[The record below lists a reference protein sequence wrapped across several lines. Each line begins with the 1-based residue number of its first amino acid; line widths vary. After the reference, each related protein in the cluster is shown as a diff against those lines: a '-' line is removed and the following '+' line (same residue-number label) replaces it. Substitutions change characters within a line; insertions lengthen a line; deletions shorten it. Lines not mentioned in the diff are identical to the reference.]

1 MEGRA
6 SRRPTTEAGRGARR
20 SIVNHA
26 RRALMLDSQ
35 LNQPTLR
42 MRILTRY
49 ILGEVVSH
57 ALIGAAVFTF
67 VLFTRALDV
76 ILELVVRNSAPL
88 PSVAEVFFF
97 TVPGALTYT
106 IPMGVL
112 VGILIGLSRLAAD
125 SEITAMRASGL
136 GVWYFLR
143 VISIFVVVAWL
154 LALGNSV
161 YLAPRSLAALGQLQ
175 DRLKSSQVSFEVQP
189 RVFYEEFPKKVLYVQ
204 DAKAMSGGALWKG
217 VFLADLT
224 DPSAPS
230 ISLAREGLLVSQ
242 GRDTLDLHLTTGST
256 HENDPK
262 NPDQYQISTFQTTDI
277 PIQIPPAQNGQEHE
291 VESLHEMKVANL
303 LRNAR
308 TADPSTRRLYLIEY
322 HNRFALPTACIVLAL
337 VGIPLGLSS
346 KKGGKSSGLVLTIL
360 LVFLYYSIS
369 LIGVSFAKQGHLS
382 PAAGVWL
389 ADFVFFVGGA
399 FLLWQS
405 ERRPIELAGFRAW
418 FKASRFGSSG
428 SEAAVDESSPPG
440 LLAAPQNGEP
450 RPPGV
455 STGFNPGINHTLSA
469 RRRLFNLRF
478 PTILDEY
485 VLRDF
490 ALYFGM
496 IVAAFVMLLLVF
508 TLFELLGDILRN
520 QVSPITV
527 GEYLLNVTPYF
538 LYYPIAPLSMLLA
551 VLVTFGLLQRTNEI
565 TAIKA
570 TGISLYR
577 VVVPVLIASTL
588 VAGVLFLSDQF
599 YLPYTNKRQ
608 DALRN
613 QIKGKPAQTYLRPDR
628 KWIFGQHSDIYYYQF
643 FDPDRDVFGGI
654 SVFQFDPH
662 TFQITHRI
670 TADRAHWS
678 SSMGRW
684 VYEQGWERGLSGS
697 AIESYRKFDATTF
710 PELAEAPAYFKKE
723 IKQSSEMSYDEL
735 RRYIYDLEQSGFDVV
750 RLRVQLQKK
759 IAYPLITFVMAVLA
773 IPFALSAGKRSA
785 LTGVA
790 TAIGIGLVYWMISGL
805 FEAMGNFSQLP
816 PTVAAWSP
824 DLVFG
829 FIGGYLILR
838 MPT

>member
-1 MEGRA
+1 MRK
-6 SRRPTTEAGRGARR
+6 
-20 SIVNHA
+20 
-26 RRALMLDSQ
+26 
-35 LNQPTLR
+35 PTLR

-57 ALIGAAVFTF
+57 AVIGAAVFTF
-67 VLFTRALDV
+67 VLFTRDLGH

-88 PSVAEVFFF
+88 PSVAQIFFF
-97 TVPGALTYT
+97 TVPVALTYT

-125 SEITAMRASGL
+125 SEVTAMRASGV
-136 GVWYFLR
+136 GVWTFLR
-143 VISIFVVVAWL
+143 VISIFVLVAWL

-175 DRLKSSQVSFEVQP
+175 NRLKSSQVSFEVQP
-189 RVFYEEFPKKVLYVQ
+189 RVFYEGFPKIVLYVQ
-204 DAKAMSGGALWKG
+204 DVKAMSGGALWKG
-217 VFLADLT
+217 VFLADLS
-224 DPSAPS
+224 DPSSPR

-242 GRDTLDLHLTTGST
+242 GPDTLDLHLTRGST
-256 HENDPK
+256 HETDPK
-262 NPDQYQISTFQTTDI
+262 NPDQYQISSFQTTDI
-277 PIQIPPAQNGQEHE
+277 PIGIPATQNGQEHE
-291 VESLHEMKVANL
+291 PASLGEMRVADL
-303 LRNAR
+303 LHSAQTGDPVAR
-308 TADPSTRRLYLIEY
+308 RWHLIEFHRRL
-322 HNRFALPTACIVLAL
+322 ALPTACIVLAL

-346 KKGGKSSGLVLTIL
+346 KKGGKSSGFVLTIL
-360 LVFLYYSIS
+360 LVFVYYSIS
-369 LIGVSFAKQGHLS
+369 LIGVSFARQGRVS

-389 ADFVFFVGGA
+389 ADLAFLVGGV

-405 ERRPIELAGFRAW
+405 ERRPIELLALRSW
-418 FKASRFGSSG
+418 FKASKCTVSRLKASIFPSTTPVQPASG
-428 SEAAVDESSPPG
+428 LALATNGESS
-440 LLAAPQNGEP
+440 
-450 RPPGV
+450 RPPLRESISLRLLG
-455 STGFNPGINHTLSA
+455 P
-469 RRRLFNLRF
+469 RWRLFNLHF
-478 PTILDEY
+478 PTILDDY

-490 ALYFGM
+490 TLYLTM
-496 IVAAFVMLLLVF
+496 IVAAFLTLLLVF

-520 QVSPITV
+520 QVSPLTV
-527 GEYLLNVTPYF
+527 GEYLLNVVPYF
-538 LYYPIAPLSMLLA
+538 LYNTTPLSMLLA
-551 VLVTFGLLQRTNEI
+551 VLVTFGLLQRSNEI

-577 VVVPVLIASTL
+577 LVIPVLIVSTM
-588 VAGVLFLSDQF
+588 VAGVLFLSDQL

-613 QIKGKPAQTYLRPDR
+613 RIKGKPAQTYLRPDR

-643 FDPDRDVFGGI
+643 FDPDRDVFGGV

-670 TADRAHWS
+670 TADRAKWS
-678 SSMGRW
+678 ESMGRW
-684 VYEQGWERGLSGS
+684 VYEQGWERSLSGS
-697 AIESYRKFDATTF
+697 AIESYRKFDVATY

-735 RRYIYDLEQSGFDVV
+735 RRYIHDLEQSGFDVV

-759 IAYPLITFVMAVLA
+759 IAYPLITLVMAVLA

-785 LTGVA
+785 VAGVA
-790 TAIGIGLVYWMISGL
+790 TAIGIGVVYWTTSGL
-805 FEAMGNFSQLP
+805 FEAMGNLSQLP
-816 PTVAAWSP
+816 PAVAAWSP

>member
-1 MEGRA
+1 
-6 SRRPTTEAGRGARR
+6 
-20 SIVNHA
+20 
-26 RRALMLDSQ
+26 
-35 LNQPTLR
+35 

-67 VLFTRALDV
+67 VLFTRDLGR

-88 PSVAEVFFF
+88 PSVAEIFFF
-97 TVPGALTYT
+97 TVPVALTYT

-136 GVWYFLR
+136 GVWTFLR
-143 VISIFVVVAWL
+143 VISIFVIVAWL

-161 YLAPRSLAALGQLQ
+161 YLAPRSLAALGKLQ
-175 DRLKSSQVSFEVQP
+175 ENLKGSQASFEVQP
-189 RVFYEEFPKKVLYVQ
+189 RVFYEGFPKIILYVQ
-204 DAKAMSGGALWKG
+204 DVKAMSGGALWKG

-224 DPSAPS
+224 DPSAPR

-242 GRDTLDLHLTTGST
+242 GPDTLDLHLTNGST
-256 HENDPK
+256 HESDPK

-277 PIQIPPAQNGQEHE
+277 PIQVPAAQNGQEHE
-291 VESLHEMKVANL
+291 PTSLAEIKFADL
-303 LRNAR
+303 LRSPP
-308 TADPSTRRLYLIEY
+308 TADPATRRWNLIEY
-322 HNRFALPTACIVLAL
+322 HRRLSLPTACIVLAL

-346 KKGGKSSGLVLTIL
+346 KKGGKSSGFVLTIL
-360 LVFLYYSIS
+360 LVFLYYSLS
-369 LIGVSFAKQGHLS
+369 LIGVSFARQGRLP

-389 ADFVFFVGGA
+389 ADFVFLVGGA

-405 ERRPIELAGFRAW
+405 ERRPIELTALRSWFGTSWLRFSWLRAPW
-418 FKASRFGSSG
+418 FKAFP
-428 SEAAVDESSPPG
+428 SPA
-440 LLAAPQNGEP
+440 LSQNGESSRP
-450 RPPGV
+450 SLRESFIARPPR
-455 STGFNPGINHTLSA
+455 
-469 RRRLFNLRF
+469 RRRLFNLHF
-478 PTILDEY
+478 PTILDDY
-485 VLRDF
+485 VLRGF
-490 ALYFGM
+490 AFYLALIAG
-496 IVAAFVMLLLVF
+496 AFVTLLLVF
-508 TLFELLGDILRN
+508 TLFELLSDILRN
-520 QVSPITV
+520 QVSPLIV

-551 VLVTFGLLQRTNEI
+551 VLVTFGLLQRSNEI

-588 VAGVLFLSDQF
+588 LAGVLFLSDQL

-613 QIKGKPAQTYLRPDR
+613 RIKGKPAQTYLRPDR

-643 FDPDRDVFGGI
+643 FDPDRDVFGGV

-670 TADRAHWS
+670 SADRAHWS
-678 SSMGRW
+678 NSMSRW
-684 VYEQGWERGLSGS
+684 VYEQGWERSLSGS
-697 AIESYRKFDATTF
+697 AIESYRKFDVATY

-735 RRYIYDLEQSGFDVV
+735 RRYIHDLEESGFDVV

-790 TAIGIGLVYWMISGL
+790 TAIGIGVFYWTISGL
-805 FEAMGNFSQLP
+805 FEAMGNLSQLP
-816 PTVAAWSP
+816 PAVAAWSP

>member
-1 MEGRA
+1 MRK
-6 SRRPTTEAGRGARR
+6 
-20 SIVNHA
+20 
-26 RRALMLDSQ
+26 
-35 LNQPTLR
+35 PTLR

-57 ALIGAAVFTF
+57 AVIGAAVFTF
-67 VLFTRALDV
+67 VLFTRDLGH

-88 PSVAEVFFF
+88 PSVAQIFFF
-97 TVPGALTYT
+97 TVPVALTYT

-125 SEITAMRASGL
+125 SEVTAMRASGV
-136 GVWYFLR
+136 GVWTFLR
-143 VISIFVVVAWL
+143 VISIFVLVAWL

-175 DRLKSSQVSFEVQP
+175 NRLKSSQVSFEVQP
-189 RVFYEEFPKKVLYVQ
+189 RVFYEGFPKIVLYVQ
-204 DAKAMSGGALWKG
+204 DVKAMSGGALWKG
-217 VFLADLT
+217 VFLADLS
-224 DPSAPS
+224 DPSSPR

-242 GRDTLDLHLTTGST
+242 GPDTLDLHLTRGST
-256 HENDPK
+256 HETDPK
-262 NPDQYQISTFQTTDI
+262 NPDQYQISSFQTTDI
-277 PIQIPPAQNGQEHE
+277 PIGIPATQNGQEHE
-291 VESLHEMKVANL
+291 PASLGEMRVADL
-303 LRNAR
+303 LHSAQTSDPVAR
-308 TADPSTRRLYLIEY
+308 RWHLIEFHRRL
-322 HNRFALPTACIVLAL
+322 ALPTACIVLAL

-346 KKGGKSSGLVLTIL
+346 KKGGKSSGFVLTIL
-360 LVFLYYSIS
+360 LVFVYYSIS
-369 LIGVSFAKQGHLS
+369 LIGVSFARQGRVS

-389 ADFVFFVGGA
+389 ADLAFLVGGV

-405 ERRPIELAGFRAW
+405 ERRPIELLALRSW
-418 FKASRFGSSG
+418 FKASKCTVSRLKASIFPSTTPVQPASG
-428 SEAAVDESSPPG
+428 LALATNGESS
-440 LLAAPQNGEP
+440 
-450 RPPGV
+450 RPPLRESISLRLLG
-455 STGFNPGINHTLSA
+455 P
-469 RRRLFNLRF
+469 RWRLFNLHF
-478 PTILDEY
+478 PTILDDY

-490 ALYFGM
+490 TLYLTM
-496 IVAAFVMLLLVF
+496 IVAAFMTLLLVF

-520 QVSPITV
+520 QVSPLTV
-527 GEYLLNVTPYF
+527 GEYLLNVVPYF
-538 LYYPIAPLSMLLA
+538 LYNTTPLSMLLA
-551 VLVTFGLLQRTNEI
+551 VLVTFGLLQRSNEI

-577 VVVPVLIASTL
+577 LVIPVLIVSTM
-588 VAGVLFLSDQF
+588 VAGVLFLSDQL

-613 QIKGKPAQTYLRPDR
+613 RIKGKPAQTYLRPDR

-643 FDPDRDVFGGI
+643 FDPDRDVFGGV

-670 TADRAHWS
+670 TADRAKWS
-678 SSMGRW
+678 ESMGRW
-684 VYEQGWERGLSGS
+684 VYEQGWERSLSGS
-697 AIESYRKFDATTF
+697 AIESYRKFDVATY

-735 RRYIYDLEQSGFDVV
+735 RRYIHDLEQSGFDVV

-759 IAYPLITFVMAVLA
+759 IAYPLITLVMAVLA

-785 LTGVA
+785 VAGVA
-790 TAIGIGLVYWMISGL
+790 TAIGIGVVYWTTSGL
-805 FEAMGNFSQLP
+805 FEAMGNLSQLP
-816 PTVAAWSP
+816 PAVAAWSP